1 MSESIYQSIHTGTKI
16 DEAVSKVPTLEEQI
30 NSLAAEPTQYAI
42 TPGTGITLIY
52 NRIIKRNGFIYV
64 VGVAKK
70 TDGTAFAA
78 NVLATIGTIPS
89 TLQPKSGERV
99 TLTAFAA
106 SRTGYYP
113 EYTAAGMVELTTI
126 YASTPISNAIE
137 IGFSAGYYVGGGTL

>member
-1 MSESIYQSIHTGTKI
+1 MKQCLKYQ
-16 DEAVSKVPTLEEQI
+16 PLREQI

-99 TLTAFAA
+99 TLTAFC
-106 SRTGYYP
+106 SQSNWLLPRIYGCWNGRTY
-113 EYTAAGMVELTTI
+113 
-126 YASTPISNAIE
+126 
-137 IGFSAGYYVGGGTL
+137 